1 MAKLIIHI
9 PCFNEAA
16 TLPAA
21 LKELPRQVPGFDVV
35 EWMVTDDGSTDD
47 TAAVARASGVDHVNR
62 LPRNR
67 GLAAAFMTGIIAAL
81 RAGADVIVNTDADN
95 QYDPSCIPDLVA
107 PIVEGRAEMVIGARP
122 IADTAEFS
130 WLKKRLQEAG
140 SWAVRMASGTDVP
153 DAPSGFRAFSR
164 DVAMR
169 LYVFNAYTYT
179 LETIIQAGRLGMTVT
194 SVPVRTNPAM
204 RPSRLMRSIRSYVW
218 RSVVTILRIFVL
230 YKPVR
235 FFALCGAVVAVPG
248 VLLGLRFLY
257 FYLTGGG
264 AGNVQSLILV
274 AVLLISSVIIFAA
287 GLLSDLV
294 AANRTLLAEI
304 RTNQLRAELEG
315 RAANPPANP
324 MDGHGAP
331 GGR

>member
-130 WLKKRLQEAG
+130 WL
-140 SWAVRMASGTDVP
+140 
-153 DAPSGFRAFSR
+153 
-164 DVAMR
+164 
-169 LYVFNAYTYT
+169 
-179 LETIIQAGRLGMTVT
+179 
-194 SVPVRTNPAM
+194 
-204 RPSRLMRSIRSYVW
+204 
-218 RSVVTILRIFVL
+218 
-230 YKPVR
+230 
-235 FFALCGAVVAVPG
+235 
-248 VLLGLRFLY
+248 
-257 FYLTGGG
+257 
-264 AGNVQSLILV
+264 
-274 AVLLISSVIIFAA
+274 
-287 GLLSDLV
+287 
-294 AANRTLLAEI
+294 
-304 RTNQLRAELEG
+304 
-315 RAANPPANP
+315 
-324 MDGHGAP
+324 
-331 GGR
+331 